1 MVIKSHSGFETL
13 DDAFGGVFEKRCFL
27 VNGKSGSG
35 KTVLGLQYTYWALQ
49 NNERCLYLS
58 TMAANDL
65 TILAYSLG

>member
-35 KTVLGLQYTYWALQ
+35 KTVLGLQYT
-49 NNERCLYLS
+49 
-58 TMAANDL
+58 
-65 TILAYSLG
+65 